1 LFDDK
6 TAERFAEY
14 MKKYPELYENLAGVV
29 KRFVKNKNPVIV
41 DLGVGPGLLSKA
53 ILKEIPNANIIGID
67 PNKKM
72 LNLAKQNVSSDSFK
86 AKIGST
92 ENIPVDDDFAD
103 IVVSRFSLSY
113 WNDPKKSFSEIYRI
127 LKKDGYVVLE
137 VINKEFP
144 VWRLFLIK
152 IHMLLNKAGADVTK
166 YHVDVYK
173 DAYTIDEVEKF
184 ITSADLS
191 VVEKHGKKKEWKFL
205 IIAKKN

>member
-1 LFDDK
+1 MFDDK

>member
-1 LFDDK
+1 MFDDK

-14 MKKYPELYENLAGVV
+14 MEKYPELYENLAGVV
-29 KRFVKNKNPVIV
+29 KRFVKNKNPAIV

-72 LNLAKQNVSSDSFK
+72 LNLAKQNVSSDNFK
-86 AKIGST
+86 TKNGSS

-113 WNDPKKSFSEIYRI
+113 WKDQKKSFSEIYRV
-127 LKKDGYVVLE
+127 LKKDGHVILD

-144 VWRLFLIK
+144 AWRLFLIK

-191 VVEKHGKKKEWKFL
+191 VVERQGKKKEWKFL